1 MSMVIQCFFLLSKL
15 TSEFCTCCICVLN
28 LPAVNFKLF
37 VDTFPRLRVIQVV
50 VMKVTN
56 RFKARFSSC
65 KTVV

>member
-37 VDTFPRLRVIQVV
+37 VEALRGHIPEA
-50 VMKVTN
+50 
-56 RFKARFSSC
+56 ARDSGRGDEGH
-65 KTVV
+65 